1 MPYFTVII
9 PAFDT
14 ARYVDRCLRSLQA
27 QTFRDWEAVC
37 ADDGSMDGTGA
48 KMDRFAAEDPRFRV
62 LHLPHAGVCVARNEA
77 IRQAQ
82 GRYIVCLDSDDFLH
96 PQMLEI
102 CHRLAERDGSDVIA
116 FDYDHAYRNRMILRQ
131 FLHLPEPRRVCFKDF
146 GDFATVVTED
156 IFDWATEYSHP
167 RRKLATRHCQ
177 SWRRVYR
184 KEVAPRASCTAT
196 SPGGAP

>member
-37 ADDGSMDGTGA
+37 SDDGSMDGTGA

-77 IRQAQ
+77 ILRCSRA
-82 GRYIVCLDSDDFLH
+82 RFLTVKTRSLSIFIS
-96 PQMLEI
+96 MSWI
-102 CHRLAERDGSDVIA
+102 TA
-116 FDYDHAYRNRMILRQ
+116 NR
-131 FLHLPEPRRVCFKDF
+131 
-146 GDFATVVTED
+146 
-156 IFDWATEYSHP
+156 
-167 RRKLATRHCQ
+167 
-177 SWRRVYR
+177 
-184 KEVAPRASCTAT
+184 
-196 SPGGAP
+196 